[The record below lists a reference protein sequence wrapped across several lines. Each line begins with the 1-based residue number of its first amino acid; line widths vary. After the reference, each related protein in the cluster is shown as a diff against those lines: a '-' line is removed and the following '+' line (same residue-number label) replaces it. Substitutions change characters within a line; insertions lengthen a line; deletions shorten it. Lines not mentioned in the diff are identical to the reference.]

1 MNETPTAIQRPI
13 LAVLPL
19 TLALAMALAP
29 AASAQRDSDR
39 DRDDDR
45 RDGPKGVT
53 LYEDEN
59 FRGRQEFFTQ
69 DDPRLQD
76 NRIGND
82 RASSVKVDRGCRVT
96 LYRDERYKGESEAID
111 GDLRSLGET
120 RVGNDR
126 TSSLEVRCAGRGGNT
141 DGDYGFGEGV
151 TLYDNADFR
160 GRSQSFTRD
169 VRDLRGTEIG
179 NDRASSLRLARGCE
193 AVLYTGANFR
203 GESMTVDYDVENL
216 GETRIGNDQVSS
228 LEVRCRRRR

>member
-1 MNETPTAIQRPI
+1 MNETPSAKPRSFLVVPT
-13 LAVLPL
+13 LAAAMV
-19 TLALAMALAP
+19 LALAP
-29 AASAQRDSDR
+29 TASAQRDRDDERRR
-39 DRDDDR
+39 DRD
-45 RDGPKGVT
+45 DGPKGVT
-53 LYEDEN
+53 LFEDEN
-59 FRGRQEFFTQ
+59 FRGRQEFFKQ
-69 DDPRLQD
+69 DDPRLAD
-76 NRIGND
+76 NPIGND
-82 RASSVKVDRGCRVT
+82 RVSSVKVDRGCRVT
-96 LYRDERYKGESEAID
+96 LYRDERYKGASEAID
-111 GDLRSLGET
+111 DDLRSLGET
-120 RVGNDR
+120 RVGNDSA
-126 TSSLEVRCAGRGGNT
+126 SSLEVRCAGPGGNT

-203 GESMTVDYDVENL
+203 GESMSVDYDVENL